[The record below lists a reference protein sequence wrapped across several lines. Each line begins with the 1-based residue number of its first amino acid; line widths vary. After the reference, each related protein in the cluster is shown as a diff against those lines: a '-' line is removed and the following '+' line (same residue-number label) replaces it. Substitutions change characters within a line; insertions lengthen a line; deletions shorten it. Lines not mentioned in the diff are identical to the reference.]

1 MRKNTRKKFPE
12 VTTRDLKILEFV
24 LESKIVSRNQ
34 LRNEFFSHTKT
45 VRALNARLNRLV
57 LLSLLSRI
65 GIQTEKEFV
74 FCYSITKE
82 GLFVVQEHL
91 KFKPLKQPERSEK
104 PIHDLILVDIRRFI
118 SKRNCVQNYL
128 TENVLQCLD
137 VFTEFDNLSA
147 FVKSNMDA
155 AIELEINQKRF
166 WVALEFE
173 NTCQSFE
180 KTDKKLKKFYDSEIA
195 AMFLVCKTKTQLEQ
209 IQTVE
214 SDILKSRNCK
224 SRIYGI
230 SLDALLASTTSINF
244 ISKSGLTVR
253 LQ

>member
-1 MRKNTRKKFPE
+1 MRKNTRKKYPE
-12 VTTRDLKILEFV
+12 VTARDLKILVFV

-34 LRNEFFSHTKT
+34 LQNEFFSHTKT
-45 VRALNARLNRLV
+45 VRSLNARLNRLV
-57 LLSLLSRI
+57 LLSLLSRA
-65 GIQTEKEFV
+65 GIQTEKEFL

-82 GLFVVQEHL
+82 GLFIVQEHL
-91 KFKPLKQPERSEK
+91 IYKPLKLPERSEK
-104 PIHDLILVDIRRFI
+104 PIHDLTLVDIRRFI
-118 SKRNCVQNYL
+118 SKRKCVLNYL

-137 VFTEFDNLSA
+137 ICAEYYNLGA

-195 AMFLVCKTKTQLEQ
+195 AMFLVCRTKTQLEQ
-209 IQTVE
+209 IQAVE

-230 SLDALLASTTSINF
+230 SLDVLLATTTSINF
-244 ISKSGLTVR
+244 TSQSGLTVR
-253 LQ
+253 LP

>member
-1 MRKNTRKKFPE
+1 MRKNTRKKFPQ
-12 VTTRDLKILEFV
+12 VTARDLKMLEFV
-24 LESKIVSRNQ
+24 LESKIVNRNQ
-34 LRNEFFSHTKT
+34 LQNEFFSHTKT

-57 LLSLLSRI
+57 LLNLLSRI

-82 GLFVVQEHL
+82 GLFIVQEHL
-91 KFKPLKQPERSEK
+91 KYKPLKSPERSEK
-104 PIHDLILVDIRRFI
+104 PIHDLILVDIRRCI
-118 SKRNCVQNYL
+118 SKRSCVQNYL

-137 VFTEFDNLSA
+137 VCSVYDHLST

-166 WVALEFE
+166 WVAFEYE

-180 KTDKKLKKFYDSEIA
+180 KTDKKLKKFYDSEIP
-195 AMFLVCKTKTQLEQ
+195 AMFLVCRTKTQLEQ
-209 IQTVE
+209 IQAVE
-214 SDILKSRNCK
+214 SDILKSRDCK

-230 SLDALLASTTSINF
+230 SLDALLTSTTSINF
-244 ISKSGLTVR
+244 VSQSGLTVR
-253 LQ
+253 LP